1 MTLYAAP
8 SPPVPVFRV
17 ARGEAGPPSDPF
29 ASPGWERVGPD
40 GTFGNRFDDPSKV
53 DGRPDEAR
61 FRMIYAATQREAA
74 FAETIAHFRPDLPA
88 LAALSAI
95 HGGASEPQPLTGVVP
110 VRWQQLRGIGRL
122 LLDSALR
129 FVDVAHPDTLAEMR
143 ATFARLA
150 GDLGH
155 RDIAVSTLTSG
166 DRRLTQRIA
175 RCLRADGC
183 DRSADWADP
192 NTGFADAAR
201 RDEGQRTDAS
211 GTAENH
217 HSARRGFPSTACY
230 RIRNLMRLF
239 ASS

>member
-8 SPPVPVFRV
+8 SPPAPVFRV
-17 ARGEAGPPSDPF
+17 ARGGAGPLSDPF
-29 ASPGWERVGPD
+29 APPGWERAGAD
-40 GTFGNRFDDPSKV
+40 GAFGNRFDDPSKV

-88 LAALSAI
+88 LAALRAI

-110 VRWQQLRGIGRL
+110 ARWQQLRGIGRL
-122 LLDSALR
+122 LLDSA
-129 FVDVAHPDTLAEMR
+129 MR

-150 GDLGH
+150 VDRGH
-155 RDIAVSTLTSG
+155 RDIDVSTVTSG

-183 DRSADWADP
+183 DRCADLWWDP
-192 NTGFADAAR
+192 LSLAPW
-201 RDEGQRTDAS
+201 RDVGVLGALR
-211 GTAENH
+211 G
-217 HSARRGFPSTACY
+217 SARW
-230 RIRNLMRLF
+230 
-239 ASS
+239 